1 MSDSGNPRAL
11 LRRVRTLNFLRI
23 FFSVLAVGLI
33 LLGLYTMRETS
44 RSRGWASASA
54 KVVASNVNEFSGKNG
69 RTYRPMIV
77 FAYSVGSIRYMS
89 SRLAFHP
96 LVSSNRNDAARVVA
110 KYPVGRTVA
119 VLYDPTDPEQAVVE
133 PGSNPWIPIVAGGI
147 CSMLAVW
154 LRILR
159 GRAEK
164 QAHNR

>member
-1 MSDSGNPRAL
+1 MPDSAHPRAL
-11 LRRVRTLNFLRI
+11 VRRVRTLNFLRI

-44 RSRGWASASA
+44 RSRGWVNASA
-54 KVVASNVNEFSGKNG
+54 KVVASNVNEFAGKNG

-77 FAYSVGSIRYMS
+77 FSYSVGSVRYMS

-96 LVSSNRNDAARVVA
+96 LVSSNRNDAARIVA
-110 KYPVGRTVA
+110 KYPVASTVS
-119 VLYDPTDPEQAVVE
+119 VRYDPTDPEQAVLE
-133 PGSNPWIPIVAGGI
+133 PGSNPWIPIVAGGA

-154 LRILR
+154 MRILR

-164 QAHNR
+164 QARNA